1 VNTASPAAT
10 TPRFEE
16 PDAAPDLADFY
27 RSMLRIRLI
36 EEAIVEHYPEQEM
49 RCPVHLSIGQ
59 EAVPVGICAALRKDD
74 QVTSSHRCHA
84 HYLAK
89 GGELRRMMA
98 EIYGKAA
105 GCCGGRGGS
114 MHLFDNDVGMLLS
127 LPIVTSSVP
136 IAVGAAL
143 ALKPRGNSVAV
154 AFLGDAAT
162 EEGVFHESM
171 NLAMLKRLP
180 VLFVVENNLYSVYTP
195 LAARQP
201 ARPLT
206 NLALAHGMPSEHG
219 DGNDVVA
226 VHAIAERAVARA
238 RDGGGPSLL
247 VFDTYRWR
255 EHCGPNYD
263 NDIGYRTNDEY
274 LAWRA
279 LCPIDRLQ
287 SELQLRDLLS
297 AETAAQMRQEIER
310 EVADAIAF
318 ARAAPFPLPETA
330 GAQVYA

>member
-1 VNTASPAAT
+1 MSALAT
-10 TPRFEE
+10 QPIFREALDPF
-16 PDAAPDLADFY
+16 PDLVAAY
-27 RSMLRIRLI
+27 RAMLRIRMI

-59 EAVPVGICAALRKDD
+59 EAVPVGVCTNLRNTD
-74 QVTSSHRCHA
+74 QATTSHRCHA

-89 GGELRRMMA
+89 GGDLRRMMA

-114 MHLFDNDVGMLLS
+114 MHLFDSDAGMLLS
-127 LPIVTSSVP
+127 LPIVASSVP
-136 IAVGAAL
+136 IAVGAGL
-143 ALKPRGNSVAV
+143 ALKRRGGDGVAV

-171 NLAMLKRLP
+171 NLAMLRQLP

-201 ARPLT
+201 ERPLI
-206 NLALAHGMPSEHG
+206 NLALAHSMPAEHG

-226 VHAIAERAVARA
+226 VHAITTRAIERARA
-238 RDGGGPSLL
+238 GGGPSFL

-263 NDIGYRTNDEY
+263 NDIGYRTNDEFM
-274 LAWRA
+274 AWRE
-279 LCPIDRLQ
+279 LCPIDRAKRRIR
-287 SELQLRDLLS
+287 EERLLS
-297 AETAAQMRQEIER
+297 AEQESRLRRDIEQEI
-310 EVADAIAF
+310 ADAIAF
-318 ARAAPFPLPETA
+318 AREAPFPAPDSA
-330 GAQVYA
+330 GARVYA